1 MKHLL
6 LLIAILFTFNYAQSQ
21 TDYYRAYRT
30 EIYRYNVYT
39 EEWDLIQKNTD
50 LNIEVAF
57 TRNVITINAELA
69 TSYKLYP
76 PYEEKIIGSNTTIAR
91 WKAYEITKSMDCTVD
106 LVKYPNTNFTV
117 LSVIY
122 NDASPAV
129 NLRYYLRYN

>member
-1 MKHLL
+1 MKRFL
-6 LLIAILFTFNYAQSQ
+6 LLIAILFTFVSAQSQ
-21 TDYYRAYRT
+21 SDYYRAYRT

-69 TSYKLYP
+69 TSFKLYP
-76 PYEEKIIGSNTTIAR
+76 PYEEKVTGNNTTIAR

-122 NDASPAV
+122 SDPSPAV